1 MRESRV
7 DVSTLLTFRVKRA
20 RTVGGTNAR
29 RWRFYAQR
37 PLVAARRVRH
47 EFRARLRS
55 WPSAPQLGGPRS
67 PRNRLSTLHPG
78 HSLPLL
84 PHCAPSNRNGF
95 NAVTS
100 RARTRSVSQRTANV
114 LTFPRLLMT
123 DPTPD
128 AMPRAPYR
136 RFRDAGDGDWL
147 VWRLSED
154 VVGEIR
160 EAPSL
165 GRAWLIFLGPDGK
178 TRRLAPV
185 PPEWQRMSEEQLHE
199 LALRATHF

>member
-1 MRESRV
+1 MPEAGAFMHSGLSSPRDAFGMS
-7 DVSTLLTFRVKRA
+7 FAHAYGPGRA
-20 RTVGGTNAR
+20 RRSLGGRARPGIGCRRSTPAIPYLSFRIAR
-29 RWRFYAQR
+29 RAT
-37 PLVAARRVRH
+37 VMV
-47 EFRARLRS
+47 S
-55 WPSAPQLGGPRS
+55 
-67 PRNRLSTLHPG
+67 
-78 HSLPLL
+78 
-84 PHCAPSNRNGF
+84 